1 MPKIIIGFTGSFG
14 SGCSHIAISHVQTKG
29 YNFISLSDILR
40 NSFREKYH
48 KDAINRKEL
57 QDYGDELRNTNGSG
71 YLACLA
77 IDIIEKNKEHD
88 YWVIDSIRNPFE
100 IKSFREYCSQFFL
113 IGVFAKSETRWA
125 RIKGAYTG
133 NEKDFTIDDE
143 RDSNEDF
150 QHGQR
155 VRDCFAISDL
165 VIINNKNYNP
175 GSRDFD
181 VMESKI
187 NDFINLINDPSS
199 RPPSEEESLMA
210 IAYASSLRSSCL
222 KRRVGAVIV
231 DNRGVIVSSGF
242 NEVPLGEDP
251 CKPAHGNCYRDIK
264 KNELKQ
270 KLDKI
275 LPDPEM
281 NSEIKQLVFKEQ
293 KMLERCRAL
302 HAEENAI
309 LNIARFGSQ
318 VNLKEA
324 TLYTTTYPCNLCA
337 NKITQVGIG
346 TIVYLEPYPQEEAKI
361 LLDARNIKQKP
372 FEGVSY
378 KGYFRLFGSQNL

>member
-14 SGCSHIAISHVQTKG
+14 SGCTYIAKNHVQTKG
-29 YNFISLSDILR
+29 YNFISLSGLLR
-40 NSFREKYH
+40 NSFKEKYH
-48 KDAINRKEL
+48 KDALTRNEL
-57 QDYGDELRNTNGSG
+57 QDYGNELRNTNGSG

-77 IDIIEKNKEHD
+77 IDIIKKDSDND

-100 IKSFREYCSQFFL
+100 IESFREYCSHFFL
-113 IGVFAKSETRWA
+113 IGVFAKSETRWT
-125 RIKGAYTG
+125 RIKGVYTG

-187 NDFINLINDPSS
+187 NDFINLINNPST
-199 RPPSEEESLMA
+199 RLPSEEESLMA
-210 IAYASSLRSSCL
+210 IAYASSLKSSCL

-270 KLDKI
+270 KLDE
-275 LPDPEM
+275 LLTDPEI
-281 NSEIKQLVFKEQ
+281 NSKIKQIVLKEQ

-346 TIVYLEPYPQEEAKI
+346 NIVYLEPYPQEEAKI
-361 LLDARNIKQKP
+361 LLDARDVKQKP